1 MLEPFI
7 ILKLISEIN
16 AILTSTKQTS
26 RLVSRQFRIKK
37 DVKCVFTLKY
47 HDFFILSAG
56 SSFAPLESFSTLRHD
71 GYEKGAGLHV

>member
-1 MLEPFI
+1 MNRDVGTIHNPE
-7 ILKLISEIN
+7 ISDEIN

-26 RLVSRQFRIKK
+26 RLVSDNRIK

-56 SSFAPLESFSTLRHD
+56 SSFIVQFFIC
-71 GYEKGAGLHV
+71 Y